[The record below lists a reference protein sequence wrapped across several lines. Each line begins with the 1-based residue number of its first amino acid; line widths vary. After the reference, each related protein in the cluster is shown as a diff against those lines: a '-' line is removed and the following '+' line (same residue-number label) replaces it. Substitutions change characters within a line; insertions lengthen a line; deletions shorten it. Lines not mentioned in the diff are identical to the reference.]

1 MADLR
6 PLLVPSMMAGEGP
19 GAPELMCLQVSGPGD
34 SLAPPV
40 FREGKNQYLKAFGVP
55 SEELFSAIYR

>member
-1 MADLR
+1 M
-6 PLLVPSMMAGEGP
+6 
-19 GAPELMCLQVSGPGD
+19 
-34 SLAPPV
+34 PPV